1 MMATRNEKRE
11 KKGLTTDEL
20 LRIDLSGFIDA
31 VAQLSAVSCEAHVRE
46 LLERLD
52 GPSYDEYVRKL
63 VDVALTDS
71 PSIDDYYFA
80 TRRRFPHVS
89 SDDDVL
95 GRLCALAMKMVV
107 DRFASGKEG
116 IRALCDKLRQRR

>member
-1 MMATRNEKRE
+1 MATKNEKRK

-20 LRIDLSGFIDA
+20 LRTDLPSFIDA
-31 VAQLSAVSCEAHVRE
+31 LAQLSPASCEEHVRE
-46 LLERLD
+46 LLDRLD
-52 GPSYDEYVRKL
+52 GPSYDEYVRAL
-63 VDVALTDS
+63 VDVALTRS

-80 TRRRFPHVS
+80 TRKRFPHVS
-89 SDDDVL
+89 PGDDVL